1 MRRGASGRLFYL
13 VAALMVLVLGAFAVL
28 LVKSQSDARDDI
40 KKNFSGRAAI
50 TAALTESLFA
60 ATSTA
65 GQQPGLAQTYAGN
78 VSTATMDAQQ
88 KKGNSAFLA
97 LLNSKGKVIA
107 TSSSVDPALA
117 RSLSEDPP
125 WISGVR
131 RGAPYGLSDVVEVAN
146 GDKATGLAT
155 SVQTDSGPR
164 ILVSGID
171 PGLLTSFTGGYLMQ
185 VPTVDGGLAYILDGA
200 GNVIGSSDPA
210 VPAGQPVDAP
220 GLVDAMATSDE
231 GDFGDG
237 EVFASSPIA
246 HSSWNVVTTAPSSS
260 LYATVNGAD
269 RWVPWTI
276 FVLLGLAAGAML
288 VLLRR
293 SFNDRGRL
301 AESNAELAAAQ
312 TKLRDSNEALER
324 RAQQLARSNAELDQ
338 FASIASHDLQEPLR
352 KVQAFSSQVLTKE
365 ADGLSE
371 KGRDYLTRAN
381 ASAARMQVLIE
392 DLLLFSRVGTRTQP
406 FVATDLNEL
415 LGGVLADLET
425 AIEEAGAMVEV
436 GELPTVPVDPRQAR
450 QLFQNL
456 ISNSLK
462 FRREGVD
469 PVVRIDG
476 SSGGRFAE
484 ITVADNGIGFDPE
497 YADRIFR
504 VFERLHERSAYPG
517 TGIGLALCRKV
528 AERHGGSIGAV
539 GRPGEGAT
547 FVVRL
552 PMDHP
557 EESADGNPRAQAP
570 AATTIEELPEEE
582 S

>member
-40 KKNFSGRAAI
+40 TKNFSGRASI

-65 GQQPGLAQTYAGN
+65 GQQPGLAQTYAGH
-78 VSTATMDAQQ
+78 VSKATMDAQQ
-88 KKGNSAFLA
+88 KKGNSAFLV
-97 LLNSKGKVIA
+97 LLDGDGKVIA

-117 RSLSEDPP
+117 RSLNADPP

-131 RGAPYGLSDVVEVAN
+131 RGAPYGLSDVVDVSG
-146 GDKATGLAT
+146 GDKAIGLAT

-164 ILVSGID
+164 ILVNGID
-171 PGLLTSFTGGYLMQ
+171 PGLLTAFTGGYLMQ
-185 VPTVDGGLAYILDGA
+185 VPTVSGGLAYILDGD

-210 VPAGQPVDAP
+210 VAAGQPVDAP

-237 EVFASSPIA
+237 EVFASSPVA

-288 VLLRR
+288 VLVRR
-293 SFNDRGRL
+293 SFLDRGRL

-312 TKLRDSNEALER
+312 IKLRDSNEALER

-352 KVQAFSSQVLTKE
+352 KVQAFSSQVLSNE

-415 LGGVLADLET
+415 LEDVLVDLET
-425 AIEEAGAMVEV
+425 AIEEAGATVEV

-462 FRREGVD
+462 FSREGVD
-469 PVVRIDG
+469 LMVRIDG
-476 SSGGRFAE
+476 SSGARFAE

-552 PMDHP
+552 PLEHP
-557 EESADGNPRAQAP
+557 EEAGDGDLRGRAP
-570 AATTIEELPEEE
+570 AATTIEEPPEKE